1 MIENHVKLW
10 IILLSRHNIPIEI
23 SIRNG
28 GVLLVANA
36 ETRAAAATSSSLP
49 LILSEMSFCFSFICG
64 VVAVD
69 DNAAS
74 LSPLHVVIVSVGFP
88 P

>member
-1 MIENHVKLW
+1 LEEAELC
-10 IILLSRHNIPIEI
+10 PATI
-23 SIRNG
+23 SQFHSHG

-49 LILSEMSFCFSFICG
+49 PLILSEMLLFCFFSFIRG

-88 P
+88 H